1 MTNIRQVFEPI
12 NGQPQQPDKPASIQH
27 PDCVRYT
34 VGLYVVDAVGG
45 EPTLAEVEAL
55 LFPPAP
61 PAKTS
66 AEKLAAIGIS
76 MDDLKKELAKP

>member
-1 MTNIRQVFEPI
+1 MSTIRIIYQPE
-12 NGQPQQPDKPASIQH
+12 NGVPRQPKWPAIDQH
-27 PDCVRYT
+27 PDCVRYA

-61 PAKTS
+61 PAKTT